1 MLEIKNLYKKYTDAN
16 KDIVIFEDLNIRFV
30 KKTKNIILG
39 SSGSGKSTFLNLISS
54 LDNPNSGSIIFNGLD
69 ICTFNESQKTFYR
82 RKNIGFIFQFFNL
95 IPTLSVK
102 ENIFLP
108 LELNNL
114 LNDEYKNY
122 ALGLLDQ
129 VGLLDR
135 LETMPE
141 NLSGGQQQRIAI
153 VRALVH
159 KPDLIIADEP
169 TGNLDL
175 ETASTIIDILSPLI
189 DQTDTTLIIA
199 THDEKLQSI
208 SDNVYAVTEKSLRK
222 VEINASL

>member
-1 MLEIKNLYKKYTDAN
+1 MLEIKNLKKSYKEAHRE
-16 KDIVIFEDLNIRFV
+16 IEIFEDLNIIFAE
-30 KKTKNIILG
+30 KTKNIILG

-54 LDNPNSGSIIFNGLD
+54 LDKPNFGEILFNGVD
-69 ICTFNESQKTFYR
+69 ICKLNESHKTFYR

-108 LELNNL
+108 LELNDL

-122 ALGLLDQ
+122 ALSLLDK

-141 NLSGGQQQRIAI
+141 NLSGGQQQRVAI
-153 VRALVH
+153 VRALAH
-159 KPDLIIADEP
+159 KPELIVADEP
-169 TGNLDL
+169 TGNLDV
-175 ETASTIIDILSPLI
+175 ETAANIIEIVSSLI
-189 DQTDTTLIIA
+189 EETDATLIIA
-199 THDEKLQSI
+199 THDERLQSI
-208 SDNVYAVTEKSLRK
+208 ADNVYQLEKKSLIK
-222 VEINASL
+222 VES

>member
-1 MLEIKNLYKKYTDAN
+1 MLEIKNLKKSYQEAQRE
-16 KDIVIFEDLNIRFV
+16 IEIFNDLNISFA

-54 LDNPNSGSIIFNGLD
+54 LDSPNSGQILFNGVDVCSLS
-69 ICTFNESQKTFYR
+69 ESQKTFYR

-122 ALGLLDQ
+122 SLGLLDK

-135 LETMPE
+135 LDTMPE
-141 NLSGGQQQRIAI
+141 NLSGGQQQRVAI
-153 VRALVH
+153 VRALAH
-159 KPDLIIADEP
+159 KPDLIVADEP

-175 ETASTIIDILSPLI
+175 ETAANIIEIISSLVEE
-189 DQTDTTLIIA
+189 TDATLLIA
-199 THDEKLQSI
+199 THDKKLQSI
-208 SDNVYAVTEKSLRK
+208 ADNVYSVTDKSLIRIE
-222 VEINASL
+222 V

>member
-1 MLEIKNLYKKYTDAN
+1 MLEIKNLKKSYFEAQ
-16 KDIVIFEDLNIRFV
+16 KEIEIFENLNIIFNE
-30 KKTKNIILG
+30 KTKNIILG

-54 LDNPNSGSIIFNGLD
+54 LDNPNSGEILFNGID
-69 ICTFNESQKTFYR
+69 ICSLNESQKTLYR

-108 LELNNL
+108 LELNDL
-114 LNDEYKNY
+114 LNDEYRDY
-122 ALGLLDQ
+122 VLSLLDN

-141 NLSGGQQQRIAI
+141 NLSGGQQQRVAI
-153 VRALVH
+153 VRALAH
-159 KPDLIIADEP
+159 KPKLIIADEP

-175 ETASTIIDILSPLI
+175 ETASNIIKIIVSLI
-189 DQTDTTLIIA
+189 DETNTTLIIA
-199 THDEKLQSI
+199 THDKKLQDI
-208 SDNVYAVTEKSLRK
+208 ADNVYSVEHKSLVK
-222 VEINASL
+222 VQK

>member
-1 MLEIKNLYKKYTDAN
+1 MLEIKGLKKSYKEAQRE
-16 KDIVIFEDLNIRFV
+16 IEIFEDLNISFA

-54 LDNPNSGSIIFNGLD
+54 LDKPNSGEIFFNGTD
-69 ICTFNESQKTFYR
+69 ICALNETQKTFYR

-95 IPTLSVK
+95 IPTLSIE

-122 ALGLLDQ
+122 AINLLDK
-129 VGLLDR
+129 VGLKDR
-135 LETMPE
+135 LDSMPE
-141 NLSGGQQQRIAI
+141 NLSGGQQQRVAV
-153 VRALVH
+153 VRALAH

-175 ETASTIIDILSPLI
+175 ETASNIIEIINSLI
-189 DQTDTTLIIA
+189 EDTDATLIIA
-199 THDEKLQSI
+199 THDRRLQSI
-208 SDNVYAVTEKSLRK
+208 ADNVYSVQEKSLIK
-222 VEINASL
+222 VENN

>member
-175 ETASTIIDILSPLI
+175 ETASTIIDILSSLI

>member
-1 MLEIKNLYKKYTDAN
+1 MLEIKNLKKSYFEAQ
-16 KDIVIFEDLNIRFV
+16 KEIEIFENLNIAFEE
-30 KKTKNIILG
+30 KTKNIILG

-54 LDNPNSGSIIFNGLD
+54 LDNPNSGEILFNGID
-69 ICTFNESQKTFYR
+69 ICSLNESQKTLYR

-108 LELNNL
+108 LELNDL
-114 LNDEYKNY
+114 LNDEYKTY
-122 ALGLLDQ
+122 VLSLLDN

-141 NLSGGQQQRIAI
+141 NLSGGQQQRVAI
-153 VRALVH
+153 VRALAH
-159 KPDLIIADEP
+159 KPKLIVADEP

-175 ETASTIIDILSPLI
+175 ETASNIIKIIVSLI
-189 DQTDTTLIIA
+189 DETDTTLIIA
-199 THDEKLQSI
+199 THDKKLQDI
-208 SDNVYAVTEKSLRK
+208 ADNVYSVEHKSLVK
-222 VEINASL
+222 VQK

>member
-1 MLEIKNLYKKYTDAN
+1 MLEIKNLKKSYQEAQ
-16 KDIVIFEDLNIRFV
+16 KEIEIFDDLNISFA

-54 LDNPNSGSIIFNGLD
+54 LDRPNSGQILFNGID
-69 ICTFNESQKTFYR
+69 ICSLNESQKTFYR

-108 LELNNL
+108 LELNDL
-114 LNDEYKNY
+114 LNKDYKSY
-122 ALGLLDQ
+122 SLGLLGK

-135 LETMPE
+135 LDTMPE
-141 NLSGGQQQRIAI
+141 NLSGGQQQRVAI
-153 VRALVH
+153 VRALAH
-159 KPDLIIADEP
+159 KPELIVADEP

-175 ETASTIIDILSPLI
+175 ETAANIIEIISSLVEE
-189 DQTDTTLIIA
+189 TDATLLIA
-199 THDEKLQSI
+199 THDKKLQSI
-208 SDNVYAVTEKSLRK
+208 ADNVYTVTDKSLVR
-222 VEINASL
+222 VEV